1 MPLIAKGKLKG
12 MLEIYHRSHLTINE
26 SWLNFLEALAG
37 QAAIAMDN
45 IDLFSDLQKS
55 INELV
60 LAYDENIEAW
70 SRALDLRDEETEGHT
85 QRVVKTTIRLAKA
98 MGINGE
104 DLVHIRRGSL
114 LHDIGKMGIPDTIL
128 IQTGAADRR
137 RMGNYA

>member
-12 MLEIYHRSHLTINE
+12 MLEIYHRSHLTVNE

-70 SRALDLRDEETEGHT
+70 SRALD
-85 QRVVKTTIRLAKA
+85 
-98 MGINGE
+98 
-104 DLVHIRRGSL
+104 
-114 LHDIGKMGIPDTIL
+114 
-128 IQTGAADRR
+128 
-137 RMGNYA
+137 